1 MFFNEWI
8 VFLSLLWI
16 LEKSTLMMPKNN
28 LTKYLKW
35 IYVHGIMDN
44 IVVIKNYEWQFYYFE
59 ALDVF

>member
-1 MFFNEWI
+1 
-8 VFLSLLWI
+8 
-16 LEKSTLMMPKNN
+16 MMPKNN